1 MAETDSEALQR
12 EMRRRFVV
20 VLVTRRCQKKEEEEK
35 NVKSM
40 IVIKLYPS

>member
-1 MAETDSEALQR
+1 MAETDSEQLQR

-20 VLVTRRCQKKEEEEK
+20 VVVTRRCQKKKKKK